1 MRAPLIVIVLASVG
15 GAVCAQAADE
25 GFKELDTCFQLA
37 RAADAICSDPKNGAA
52 ERLDCRQ
59 KASKAQLECLERLF
73 PGGSAGSVPSEK
85 PPRTVSPEMPTVTG
99 SPEVPAGSVSPET
112 PTGTVA
118 KGGPTSS
125 QKTPPGTVPPE
136 MHPRTVSPAMPI
148 VTGSPEVPA
157 GSVSPETPTGTVAKG
172 EPTSSQKTPPGTGP
186 PEIPPRTVSPAMP
199 TVTGLPDK
207 PTGTVSPDVPAKSV
221 DIPAKPADTN
231 WVVSQTTSPVDYSPL
246 ITAVIRST
254 SSVQDA
260 PNALAIRC
268 RGRRTELLVRTQG
281 TWQASRTREVQVDYQ
296 INDQPSVR
304 LPWTVPA
311 DGRTAIYKD
320 DAVGLLQ
327 SLPEGARLKIN
338 VFDRAASG
346 HEATFQLAGL
356 DAVRKKMAVP
366 CDWPAAADKKSW
378 GKR

>member
-1 MRAPLIVIVLASVG
+1 MRAPLIAIVLSSVG
-15 GAVCAQAADE
+15 CAVCAQPADK

-52 ERLDCRQ
+52 ERLDCLQ
-59 KASKAQLECLERLF
+59 KARTAQLECLERVF

-99 SPEVPAGSVSPET
+99 SPEVPAGSVLPET
-112 PTGTVA
+112 PLGTVA

-125 QKTPPGTVPPE
+125 QKTPPGTGPPE
-136 MHPRTVSPAMPI
+136 MHP
-148 VTGSPEVPA
+148 G
-157 GSVSPETPTGTVAKG
+157 
-172 EPTSSQKTPPGTGP
+172 
-186 PEIPPRTVSPAMP
+186 TVSPAMP

-207 PTGTVSPDVPAKSV
+207 PTGTVSPGIPAKSA

-246 ITAVIRST
+246 ITSVIRST

-268 RGRRTELLVRTQG
+268 RGRITELLVRTEG
-281 TWQASRTREVQVDYQ
+281 TWRALRAREVQVDYQ

-304 LPWTVPA
+304 LTWTVSA

-338 VFDRAASG
+338 VFDRAGPG

-366 CDWPAAADKKSW
+366 CNWPAAADKMSS